1 MRVKSKSMMRAIT
14 HFYYSL
20 LTLLLLTF
28 STLLFPL
35 LFWIFSM
42 QKKTA
47 GALSAPRKAPQ
58 QARATLTCSSIL
70 QAAAHILG
78 EQGLAGLNTNKVAER
93 AGVSIGSLYQYYPN
107 KQALLV
113 ALSEAQY
120 QQLLTQLATEIARHE
135 AVPDTNLASLVKRL
149 VGVALAHQFNQP
161 GLAAALDYAE
171 RDYASTPALQI
182 LRQQLINLLMSA
194 LAPYAAQIPGN
205 LQSSAIDLQ
214 TIVQA
219 LIDGAAAR
227 GEANCAQLRMRVERA
242 ALGYL
247 SCGDSGN

>member
-1 MRVKSKSMMRAIT
+1 MK
-14 HFYYSL
+14 
-20 LTLLLLTF
+20 
-28 STLLFPL
+28 
-35 LFWIFSM
+35 
-42 QKKTA
+42 KKTA

-78 EQGLAGLNTNKVAER
+78 EHGLAGFNTNKVAER

-107 KQALLV
+107 KQALLA
-113 ALSEAQY
+113 ALSEAQH
-120 QQLLTQLATEIARHE
+120 QQLLDQLSGQVRQHE
-135 AVPDTNLASLVKRL
+135 ATPDADLPSLVKRL
-149 VGVALAHQFNQP
+149 VGVALAHQFDQA
-161 GLAAALDYAE
+161 GLAATLDYAE
-171 RDYASTPALQI
+171 RDYASTPVLQA

-214 TIVQA
+214 SIVQA

-227 GEANCAQLRMRVERA
+227 GEVNSLQLKMRVERA

-247 SCGDSGN
+247 HYRDDAH